1 MPDSELPRTP
11 NWADYIDSL
20 HVFNP
25 QWLVRARRESQLKRS
40 LGEALDDQSL
50 RAIEERMDPRPGAEQ

>member
-1 MPDSELPRTP
+1 MPDPDPPRTP

-25 QWLVRARRESQLKRS
+25 QWLVRARRASGTLHPKDEKLE
-40 LGEALDDQSL
+40 GQSV
-50 RAIEERMDPRPGAEQ
+50 RTGEERTDQRPATDC

>member
-1 MPDSELPRTP
+1 MPDFDPSRTP

-25 QWLVRARRESQLKRS
+25 QWLVRARRASGTLHPKDELLEGAPLHS
-40 LGEALDDQSL
+40 A
-50 RAIEERMDPRPGAEQ
+50 EERADQRPAADC